1 MSNQYLSLSGKGTV
15 LLMILVLC
23 LIIPSTAIPADGEKE
38 QERVKESGEVMKEL
52 LNSSSGVPISV
63 LNKAECVIVLPSVK
77 KAGFIIAG
85 QYGKGVMT
93 CRGGENFDGPWSA
106 PTMMQS
112 TGGSVGFQAGG
123 QSTDVV
129 ILVMNDKGARA
140 LMKGKAKLGA
150 DASIAAGP
158 VGREAEASTNAAMS
172 AQMLSYSRAQGVF
185 AGVSLEGSSLGPD
198 NGANEK
204 LYGKK
209 VTAAEIVGG
218 SAGPAPASA
227 QELVA
232 VLTEKSPKN
241 ESKGK
246 TAATVPAPASA
257 PTSSAPETPVGTS
270 ASASPDTA
278 ATPSSPS
285 PSPTTTPAKE
295 TAPETERLSSGVSLP
310 LLIGLV
316 VFFLIG
322 IWLIARAARS
332 KSRT

>member
-1 MSNQYLSLSGKGTV
+1 MLNQYRSLTWKGMV
-15 LLMILVLC
+15 LLTILVPC
-23 LIIPSTAIPADGEKE
+23 LIIPSIAIAADDEKE
-38 QERVKESGEVMKEL
+38 QERVKESGNVMKEL
-52 LNSSSGVPISV
+52 FNSKSGVPISV

-77 KAGFIIAG
+77 KGGFIIAG

-123 QSTDVV
+123 QSTDFVL
-129 ILVMNDKGARA
+129 LVMNDKGARA
-140 LMKGKAKLGA
+140 LMNGKAKLGA

-172 AQMLSYSRAQGVF
+172 AQLLSYSRAQGIF

-209 VTAAEIVGG
+209 VTAAEIISGD
-218 SAGPAPASA
+218 AGPAPASA
-227 QELVA
+227 QELLA

-246 TAATVPAPASA
+246 TAAAAPAPASA
-257 PTSSAPETPVGTS
+257 PTSSATETSAGAPASAPPATAPPGAPVPTTETPS
-270 ASASPDTA
+270 
-278 ATPSSPS
+278 
-285 PSPTTTPAKE
+285 
-295 TAPETERLSSGVSLP
+295 RGVNLP
-310 LLIGLV
+310 LLIGLAV
-316 VFFLIG
+316 VL
-322 IWLIARAARS
+322 LIAVWIVSKAVRS